1 MQSMNQ
7 VRLLYFN
14 ELNTAID
21 ENKTSKHLHFKSRL
35 NEKNLRIHLIWRD
48 TCKLLAGEDM

>member
-21 ENKTSKHLHFKSRL
+21 ENKTSKHF
-35 NEKNLRIHLIWRD
+35 EKMWSILKADWMKKIYVYI
-48 TCKLLAGEDM
+48 